1 MKVRILFIAFAV
13 TALTL
18 QSCEELLQGI
28 PITFDLT
35 ETVTM
40 DVMPK
45 GTFTIEEE
53 VETKA
58 EDQVATVGATL
69 DDVKSIK
76 INSIELAIND
86 ANTDASFDAFDRVE
100 VSIEADGLDEV
111 IIASKELTETGI
123 TSVEIDM
130 NDVELADYLKKEIVK
145 YKLSWTTNADIETAF
160 DVDVKSNVTIQVQ
173 IPE

>member
-1 MKVRILFIAFAV
+1 MRVRILFIALAISAF
-13 TALTL
+13 TI
-18 QSCEELLQGI
+18 QSCEEILQGI

-40 DVMPK
+40 DLMPQ
-45 GTFTIEEE
+45 GEFSIIEE

-58 EDQVATVGATL
+58 EEQVATVGATL
-69 DDVKSIK
+69 DDIKSIK
-76 INSIELAIND
+76 INTMVLSIND
-86 ANTDASFDAFDRVE
+86 ANPDASFDAFDRVE
-100 VSIEADGLDEV
+100 VSLVADGLDEV
-111 IIASKELTETGI
+111 IVASKELTETGI

-130 NDVELADYLKKEIVK
+130 NDVELADYLKKEVVT
-145 YKLSWTTNADIETAF
+145 YKLSWATNTDITEAF